1 MLDGRGT
8 VNRATSLVS
17 RVALSLEKH
26 DIARH
31 GMLDGSVAR
40 HNLLVLQLEVARM
53 VVNGEQC
60 TIDIKLVDPL
70 GTRSRV
76 RADRSDLLEVAMEA
90 FALVGRD
97 DLELSHRAVSVREL
111 PKSLVNQRSVARQ
124 TLGRARWV
132 FAEKGAND
140 RSSVCRR
147 LASQDPT
154 GLRGNMGGELP

>member
-1 MLDGRGT
+1 MLNGRGT

-26 DIARH
+26 DIARN
-31 GMLDGSVAR
+31 GAIDGSFNR

-53 VVNGEQC
+53 VVNGEQR
-60 TIDIKLVDPL
+60 TIDVKLVDPL
-70 GTRSRV
+70 GSRSRI

-97 DLELSHRAVSVREL
+97 DLELSHGVSVHEL
-111 PKSLVNQRSVARQ
+111 PKSLVNQGGVSRQ
-124 TLGRARWV
+124 TLGRGRWV

-140 RSSVCRR
+140 HSSVLRR

-154 GLRGNMGGELP
+154 GLPGNMGGELP